1 MIEPEIVRQMRV
13 LRARGW
19 GAKRIAGE
27 LGVARNTVRR
37 YLRGGPAAEVQVRP
51 GARRLDEDARAEARQ
66 LLTGAAEGNAVVVR
80 RELAKR
86 GIDASLRTVQRAVFE
101 ERRAQRASDVAT
113 VRFETPPGKQ
123 MQVDFGQKRVRI
135 GGAIVVVHL
144 MAAVLSYSRRIF
156 VKAFHAERGDDWR
169 QGIADAFRHFGGVV
183 RIVRGDNA
191 KALVVGRD
199 RATSTITFHPA
210 YLAFCRDWDVEPRAC
225 APYRARTK
233 GKTESGVK
241 YVKRNA
247 LAALEFE
254 SFHAL
259 EEHLRAWMHDADRR
273 VHGTTFRPLPAQP
286 VPVRHQRLRR
296 RVANDALV
304 DVETVRYSV
313 PHRFVRET
321 VEVALGEHE
330 VRIFRGTE
338 LVATHQRSF
347 EPHARVVDER
357 HYDGLWRVPRL
368 VEAPPA
374 PTLAAFGRSLSD
386 YAAVIAEVTS

>member
-1 MIEPEIVRQMRV
+1 M
-13 LRARGW
+13 
-19 GAKRIAGE
+19 
-27 LGVARNTVRR
+27 
-37 YLRGGPAAEVQVRP
+37 
-51 GARRLDEDARAEARQ
+51 
-66 LLTGAAEGNAVVVR
+66 
-80 RELAKR
+80 
-86 GIDASLRTVQRAVFE
+86 
-101 ERRAQRASDVAT
+101 
-113 VRFETPPGKQ
+113 
-123 MQVDFGQKRVRI
+123 
-135 GGAIVVVHL
+135 
-144 MAAVLSYSRRIF
+144 
-156 VKAFHAERGDDWR
+156 
-169 QGIADAFRHFGGVV
+169 
-183 RIVRGDNA
+183 RIVLGDNA

-199 RATSTITFHPA
+199 RATSTVTFHPA

-225 APYRARTK
+225 APYRARTT

-247 LAALEFE
+247 LAGLEFE

-273 VHGTTFRPLPAQP
+273 VHGTTFERPIDRFLRHEAAALRPLPAQP

-347 EPHARVVDER
+347 EPHPRVVDER
-357 HYDGLWRVPRL
+357 HYDGLWRVARFA
-368 VEAPPA
+368 EAPPA

-386 YAAVIAEVTS
+386 YAAAIAEVPS